1 MRIFFQNPTKG
12 PLVTVSIGDN
22 DGMSLAFVPAAM
34 DCAAKAGA
42 VATGSTVS
50 APGVAIATVAG
61 ALVPGDSPHKP
72 TRVTPNPFEGINR
85 FMIRASD
92 IIAEAT
98 ADPAAA
104 LEIPEDIS
112 PTTAAEVNPLD
123 RLAEALK
130 TWDGVSP
137 LEIAGFKFE
146 KLADTDGKPT
156 IKITISTDNVEDI
169 IGASRDI
176 QIAFPKDTY
185 AIVVETTSP
194 MLRRNILKWAHTFFR
209 DYYDMIKSHRSQI
222 LAMNDKLARGETL
235 TEDDLQIIA
244 KFNDESIEAQRDAF
258 NADVALIR
266 SLLYQTAAD
275 SGIQESWRGFM
286 HDAVRRMHGLFNA
299 NVIGR
304 KLIRGQVLNEA
315 ALQLLDDISRN
326 SLEYI
331 IKSAIS
337 LVVQDI
343 KKYGAVITVDQSAID
358 FNLAS
363 EEYFDTLIDIIAN
376 LISNAA
382 RYSDPQKE
390 NRKITVNLRRTEDGL
405 EISVSDNGIGI
416 PADKLNDIG
425 KFGFRVGEKRVDGS
439 HGHGLWQTNEVLKDL
454 GWGKLHIEST
464 HGEGSRFW
472 FTIPEKDVQIHG
484 GRLNR

>member
-12 PLVTVSIGDN
+12 PLITVSLGDN

-42 VATGSTVS
+42 VATGGAVS
-50 APGVAIATVAG
+50 APGVAIAAGVG
-61 ALVPGDSPHKP
+61 ALVPGDSPQKP
-72 TRVTPNPFEGINR
+72 LSVQPNPFEGINR
-85 FMIRASD
+85 FMIHASD

-104 LEIPEDIS
+104 VELPEDIS

-123 RLAEALK
+123 RLAEVLR
-130 TWDGVSP
+130 TWDGVTP

-146 KLADTDGKPT
+146 KLPDTDGKPA
-156 IKITISTDNVEDI
+156 IKITVTSDNVEDI
-169 IGASRDI
+169 IKVGREI
-176 QIAFPKDTY
+176 QSAFPKNTHT
-185 AIVVETTSP
+185 IVAEIISP

-244 KFNDESIEAQRDAF
+244 KFNDESIKAQQDTF

-266 SLLYQTAAD
+266 SLLYQTIAD

-299 NVIGR
+299 SIISRRLMRGR
-304 KLIRGQVLNEA
+304 VLNEGT
-315 ALQLLDDISRN
+315 LQLLDDISAT

-343 KKYGAVITVDQSAID
+343 KKYGAVITVDQNAID

-363 EEYFDTLIDIIAN
+363 EEYFNTLIDIIAN

-390 NRKITVNLRRTEDGL
+390 SRKITVNLRRTEDGL

-454 GWGKLHIEST
+454 GWGKLRVEST

-472 FTIPEKDVQIHG
+472 FTIPEKDVQIPK
-484 GRLNR
+484 